1 MSVVEKL
8 RFLEV
13 EEYLRNEQRD
23 EVRHE
28 LVRGAVYAMVGSSN
42 AHNLIAG
49 SLYAQLRQHIKGSP
63 CHVYMSD
70 MKVRVADD
78 FFYPDLVVSCLPRE
92 PLFYYVTEPALIIEV
107 LSPST
112 EARDRLDK
120 RVAYQSLK
128 SLQEYAL
135 IAQDKVSVEI
145 IRRIPDGW
153 EVERCSHG
161 DILQF
166 RSMNFTCPVEAIY
179 EDVLRGG

>member
-13 EEYLRNEQRD
+13 EEYLRTEQRA

-49 SLYAQLRQHIKGSP
+49 SLYARLRQQLKGTS
-63 CHVYMSD
+63 CGVYMSD

-78 FFYPDLVVSCLPRE
+78 FFYPDVVVSCQPQE
-92 PLFYYVTEPALIIEV
+92 PVFYFVTQPTLIIEV

-120 RVAYQSLK
+120 RLAYQGLK

-135 IAQDKVSVEI
+135 VSQDKVSVEI
-145 IRRIPDGW
+145 IRRVADGW
-153 EVERCSHG
+153 EIERCSHG
-161 DILQF
+161 DALQF
-166 RSMNFTCPVEAIY
+166 RSVNFTCPVEAIY

>member
-8 RFLEV
+8 QFLGV
-13 EEYLRNEQRD
+13 EEYLRNEQRS

-49 SLYAQLRQHIKGSP
+49 SLYAQLRQHLKASP
-63 CHVYMSD
+63 CGVYMSD

-78 FFYPDLVVSCLPRE
+78 FFYPDLLVSYQPQE
-92 PLFYYVTEPALIIEV
+92 PVFYYVTEPTLIVEV

-135 IAQDKVSVEI
+135 VAQDKVSVEI
-145 IRRIPDGW
+145 IRRVADGW

-161 DILQF
+161 DALQF
-166 RSMNFTCPVEAIY
+166 RSLNFACPVEAIY
-179 EDVLRGG
+179 EDVLRVG

>member
-13 EEYLRNEQRD
+13 EEYLRNEKRS

-28 LVRGAVYAMVGSSN
+28 LVRGAVYTMVGSSN

-49 SLYAQLRQHIKGSP
+49 SLYAGLRLVLKGSP
-63 CHVYMSD
+63 CGVYMSD

-78 FFYPDLVVSCLPRE
+78 FFYPDLVVSCQPQE
-92 PLFYYVTEPALIIEV
+92 PVFYYVAEPTLIIEV

-145 IRRIPDGW
+145 IRRVADGW

-161 DILQF
+161 DALQF
-166 RSMNFTCPVEAIY
+166 RSVNFTCPVEAIY
-179 EDVLRGG
+179 ADVLRVG

>member
-8 RFLEV
+8 RFLDV
-13 EEYLRNEQRD
+13 EEYLRNELRA

-49 SLYAQLRQHIKGSP
+49 SLYARLRQQLKGSS
-63 CHVYMSD
+63 CGVYMSD

-78 FFYPDLVVSCLPRE
+78 FFYPDVVVSCQPQE
-92 PLFYYVTEPALIIEV
+92 PAFYYVTEPTLIIEV

-120 RVAYQSLK
+120 PVAYQGLK

-135 IAQDKVSVEI
+135 VAQDI
-145 IRRIPDGW
+145 IKNALA
-153 EVERCSHG
+153 V
-161 DILQF
+161 
-166 RSMNFTCPVEAIY
+166 
-179 EDVLRGG
+179 

>member
-8 RFLEV
+8 RFLNV
-13 EEYLRNEQRD
+13 EEYLRNEQRA

-28 LVRGAVYAMVGSSN
+28 LVRGAVHAMVGSSN

-49 SLYAQLRQHIKGSP
+49 SLYARLRQQLKGSS
-63 CHVYMSD
+63 CGVYMSD

-78 FFYPDLVVSCLPRE
+78 FFYPDVVVSCQPQE
-92 PLFYYVTEPALIIEV
+92 PVFYYVTEPTLIIEV

-135 IAQDKVSVEI
+135 VAQDKVSVEI
-145 IRRIPDGW
+145 IRRVADGW

-161 DILQF
+161 DALQF
-166 RSMNFTCPVEAIY
+166 RSVNFTCPVEAIY